1 MEQKEKLSQISAMIY
16 DDNKAKQ
23 QRCLECELELRVWL
37 TAVNDYWKLRPA
49 FLRFFFFQKSWE
61 IFHMSKHSSFGKS
74 RKFNEKKC

>member
-37 TAVNDYWKLRPA
+37 TAVNDY
-49 FLRFFFFQKSWE
+49 
-61 IFHMSKHSSFGKS
+61 
-74 RKFNEKKC
+74 